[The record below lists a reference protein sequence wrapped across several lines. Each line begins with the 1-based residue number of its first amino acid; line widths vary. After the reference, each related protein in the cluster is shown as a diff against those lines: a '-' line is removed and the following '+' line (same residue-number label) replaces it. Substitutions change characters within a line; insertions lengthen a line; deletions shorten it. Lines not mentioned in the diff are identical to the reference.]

1 MLAVIRDVSPELR
14 PSVQV
19 SAHDSP
25 PQSHALS
32 QSPSKSLCGDV
43 ESQSVGAEQTARVGR
58 DVDASQISQQVLQP
72 GEDPGGTLR
81 KLAWQSEAAGDY
93 TRAVDLLERLVE
105 VCPDDPRAH
114 QDLGLALLRIGRRSD
129 AAAALRRTIGLA
141 PNYAP
146 GHCNL
151 GLALEECGDLAGAV
165 AALREA
171 LRLQPDSG
179 FIAYH
184 LAAVSAQAGE
194 THSLVKE
201 CPRDYLIPL
210 FDGYADRFDAHLFQT
225 LRYLGPQLLAEIVGE
240 VPGLEHRPL
249 PWDVLDLGCGTGMT
263 GVPFRTAART
273 ITGVDL
279 SSRMLAHAARRVMPD
294 GRRVYDTLLDCD
306 LVAALA
312 SGAVYDLILAADV
325 FIYVGDLRDV
335 FTSIRGALRP
345 GGLFAFTIEVWDGSE
360 DYRLL
365 PTRRYAQSP
374 AYIVNL
380 ARVAGLQVV
389 RQRESTLRLGERQE
403 SVRGMVFLLRQPT
416 GPAALPPA

>member
-1 MLAVIRDVSPELR
+1 
-14 PSVQV
+14 
-19 SAHDSP
+19 
-25 PQSHALS
+25 
-32 QSPSKSLCGDV
+32 
-43 ESQSVGAEQTARVGR
+43 VG
-58 DVDASQISQQVLQP
+58 
-72 GEDPGGTLR
+72 
-81 KLAWQSEAAGDY
+81 
-93 TRAVDLLERLVE
+93 
-105 VCPDDPRAH
+105 
-114 QDLGLALLRIGRRSD
+114 
-129 AAAALRRTIGLA
+129 ALRRTIALA

-151 GLALEECGDLAGAV
+151 GLALEECGDLAGAA

-184 LAAVSAQAGE
+184 LAAVSAQASE
-194 THSLVKE
+194 MHSLVKE

-210 FDGYADRFDAHLFQT
+210 FDGYADRFDAHLFQK

-240 VPGLEHRPL
+240 VPGSERRPP
-249 PWDVLDLGCGTGMT
+249 PWNVLDLGCGTGMT

-273 ITGVDL
+273 VTGVDL

-294 GRRVYDTLLDCD
+294 GSRVYDALLECD
-306 LVAALA
+306 LVAALSA
-312 SGAVYDLILAADV
+312 SGASYDLILAADV

-335 FTSIRGALRP
+335 FAAVRDALRP
-345 GGLFAFTIEVWDGSE
+345 GGLFAFTIEVWDGHE

-380 ARVAGLQVV
+380 AGEAGLHEV
-389 RQRESTLRLGERQE
+389 RRRESTLRLGEGLE
-403 SVRGMVFLLRQPT
+403 PVRGMVFLFRQPA
-416 GPAALPPA
+416 GAAASPLA

>member
-1 MLAVIRDVSPELR
+1 M
-14 PSVQV
+14 
-19 SAHDSP
+19 
-25 PQSHALS
+25 
-32 QSPSKSLCGDV
+32 
-43 ESQSVGAEQTARVGR
+43 
-58 DVDASQISQQVLQP
+58 
-72 GEDPGGTLR
+72 LR
-81 KLAWQSEAAGDY
+81 KLAWQIEAAGDY
-93 TRAVDLLERLVE
+93 ARAVDLLEQLVDE
-105 VCPDDPRAH
+105 RPDDARAH
-114 QDLGLALLRIGRRSD
+114 QDLGLALLRIGRRSE
-129 AAAALRRTIGLA
+129 AAASLRRTIGLA

-151 GLALEECGDLAGAV
+151 GLALEECGDLAGAI

-194 THSLVKE
+194 THSLLKE

-210 FDGYADRFDAHLFQT
+210 FDGYADRFDAHLFGT

-240 VPGLEHRPL
+240 VPGIEQRPL

-273 ITGVDL
+273 ITCVDL

-294 GRRVYDTLLDCD
+294 GRRVYDTLLECD
-306 LVAALA
+306 LIAALA
-312 SGAVYDLILAADV
+312 SGAGYDLILAADV

-345 GGLFAFTIEVWDGSE
+345 SGLFAFTIEVWDGSE

-389 RQRESTLRLGERQE
+389 RQRESTLRLGEGQE
-403 SVRGMVFLLRQPT
+403 SVRGMVFLLRQPA
-416 GPAALPPA
+416 GAAASPPA

>member
-1 MLAVIRDVSPELR
+1 
-14 PSVQV
+14 
-19 SAHDSP
+19 
-25 PQSHALS
+25 
-32 QSPSKSLCGDV
+32 
-43 ESQSVGAEQTARVGR
+43 
-58 DVDASQISQQVLQP
+58 
-72 GEDPGGTLR
+72 
-81 KLAWQSEAAGDY
+81 
-93 TRAVDLLERLVE
+93 LERLVE
-105 VCPDDPRAH
+105 ACPDDPRAH

-141 PNYAP
+141 PKYAP

-151 GLALEECGDLAGAV
+151 GLALEECGDLAGAI

-194 THSLVKE
+194 RHAAMKV
-201 CPRDYLIPL
+201 CPRDYLVPL

-225 LRYLGPQLLAEIVGE
+225 LRYLGPQLLKEIISE
-240 VPGLEHRPL
+240 APANERRPL

-273 ITGVDL
+273 MTGADL
-279 SSRMLAHAARRVMPD
+279 SPRMLERAARRVMPN
-294 GRRVYDTLLDCD
+294 GSRVYDTLIECD
-306 LVAALA
+306 LAAALSA
-312 SGAVYDLILAADV
+312 SGASYDLILAADV

-335 FTSIRGALRP
+335 FAGVRNALRP
-345 GGLFAFTIEVWDGSE
+345 GGLFAFTIEVWDGPE

-374 AYIVNL
+374 AYIVNV
-380 ARVAGLQVV
+380 AREAGLHEV
-389 RQRESTLRLGERQE
+389 RRRESTLRLGEGLE
-403 SVRGMVFLLRQPT
+403 PVRGMVFLLRK
-416 GPAALPPA
+416 PAEAAASPIT